1 MKFIPRQ
8 DRVLL
13 VGLAAT
19 LLVVFAR
26 SIRYLLDLAYQ
37 VEQTSGLAL
46 IPGLIILT
54 VVFLFH
60 QQAKRQ
66 ETKART
72 AALEADAFQAE
83 LRAAEMERLVLFG
96 QALGRSLDFDALR
109 DVVSQHLPR
118 LAESDDAWIMTW
130 FDGRWEP
137 LTTLP
142 REGRREHELRRQQ
155 IADRALSKDR
165 ASHRAEPVVI
175 DDHVCQPMAAL
186 GQVVGV
192 LAIPESAAPLTE
204 GAGVCSAQHQLCSA
218 ARSVTR
224 ISFTKCA
231 RTVCATISQGA
242 TPDRMRWR

>member
-26 SIRYLLDLAYQ
+26 PIRYLLDYAYQ
-37 VEQTSGLAL
+37 VEQGSGLAL

-72 AALEADAFQAE
+72 SALEADAFQAQ
-83 LRAAEMERLVLFG
+83 LRAGEMERLVMFG
-96 QALGRSLDFDALR
+96 QALGRSLDFDSIR
-109 DVVSQHLPR
+109 DVVAKHLPR
-118 LAESDDAWIMTW
+118 LADSENAWVMTW
-130 FDGRWEP
+130 FEGRWEP

-142 REGRREHELRRQQ
+142 REGRREQELTRQQ
-155 IADRALSKDR
+155 IADRALSEIGR
-165 ASHRAEPVVI
+165 A
-175 DDHVCQPMAAL
+175 HV
-186 GQVVGV
+186 
-192 LAIPESAAPLTE
+192 
-204 GAGVCSAQHQLCSA
+204 
-218 ARSVTR
+218 
-224 ISFTKCA
+224 
-231 RTVCATISQGA
+231 
-242 TPDRMRWR
+242 

>member
-1 MKFIPRQ
+1 
-8 DRVLL
+8 
-13 VGLAAT
+13 
-19 LLVVFAR
+19 
-26 SIRYLLDLAYQ
+26 
-37 VEQTSGLAL
+37 
-46 IPGLIILT
+46 
-54 VVFLFH
+54 
-60 QQAKRQ
+60 
-66 ETKART
+66 
-72 AALEADAFQAE
+72 
-83 LRAAEMERLVLFG
+83 
-96 QALGRSLDFDALR
+96 
-109 DVVSQHLPR
+109 
-118 LAESDDAWIMTW
+118 
-130 FDGRWEP
+130 
-137 LTTLP
+137 
-142 REGRREHELRRQQ
+142 ELRRQQ